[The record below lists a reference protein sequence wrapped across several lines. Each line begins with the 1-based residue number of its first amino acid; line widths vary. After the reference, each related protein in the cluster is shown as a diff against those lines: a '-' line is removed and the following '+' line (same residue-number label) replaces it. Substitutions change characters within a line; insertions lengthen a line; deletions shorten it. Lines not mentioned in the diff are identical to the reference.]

1 MSDEY
6 DVVKMDFPPYEEEY
20 PALPEPEVTEEPFY
34 KIKEEVYRRN
44 RAIAAEQQTALLKEE
59 ERRKAEK
66 REQFREML
74 EKSKSPAPALPKLR
88 INGLALSI
96 AVIAVFGIFIANVR
110 KTKAS
115 ADAAVSEA
123 FASEVIQYMETER
136 INYTQVVTSETSAA
150 EQDSSK
156 FTAAA
161 VREPFEEN
169 GLYIYNTAAMSYMFA
184 PSYDVIDG
192 KTVLTLYVDVKNL
205 TDYSYAVVPNFSIRN
220 KGEFYA
226 ASVGSE
232 AAAHFREAEELRNGE
247 WVKTGAVFTAYDFN
261 EKNICSFKLQF
272 DSDVSEG
279 TLYFEPLSLTSE
291 EYAERS
297 DEAFQIPLED
307 ILA

>member
-1 MSDEY
+1 MDDNY

-20 PALPEPEVTEEPFY
+20 SALPEPEITEEPFY

-44 RAIAAEQQTALLKEE
+44 RAIAAEQQTAMLKEE

-74 EKSKSPAPALPKLR
+74 EKSKPPAPALPKLR
-88 INGLALSI
+88 INGAALSI
-96 AVIAVFGIFIANVR
+96 AVIAVFGIFIASVR
-110 KTKAS
+110 KSNAA
-115 ADAAVSEA
+115 ADAAKSEA
-123 FASEVIQYMETER
+123 FASEFIQYMEAER
-136 INYTQVVTSETSAA
+136 VNTAQAVPPETAA
-150 EQDSSK
+150 DEQDDRK
-156 FTAAA
+156 FTA

-169 GLYIYNTAAMSYMFA
+169 GFYICNTAAMSYMFA
-184 PSYDVIDG
+184 PSYDIIDG

-247 WVKTGAVFTAYDFN
+247 WVKTGAVFMAYDFN
-261 EKNICSFKLQF
+261 EENICSFKLQF

-279 TLYFEPLSLTSE
+279 TLYFEPLSFTSR

-307 ILA
+307 ILT